1 MFKFVVMIALA
12 MQAGAAFAGEV
23 MESSYVLR
31 DGQRVLRH
39 EVLGDGRA
47 EDVWKAL
54 PADGN
59 SEVVSFLPDQMRS
72 TRLVSTPPDVPH
84 PQLAKKLFTVIEL
97 VRIEDPSTARVRVS
111 MLPYG
116 MGAEWDAVYKHFRAL
131 NADMLRRL
139 EEKYRE

>member
-1 MFKFVVMIALA
+1 MFKFVVMIAWA

-23 MESSYVLR
+23 MESSYVLP

-39 EVLGDGRA
+39 EVLVDARA

-97 VRIEDPSTARVRVS
+97 VR
-111 MLPYG
+111 
-116 MGAEWDAVYKHFRAL
+116 K
-131 NADMLRRL
+131 AD
-139 EEKYRE
+139 